1 MRAEK
6 SRREQVVKNTQ
17 KQLCRV
23 SAPSLV
29 MVHTR
34 GTVIASG
41 VDQGAQVNEGGA
53 ILDGAGHLGRAMSQR
68 ERQRDRE
75 TERDRERE
83 TQRGRLK
90 ERERES
96 LKKSLKK

>member
-75 TERDRERE
+75 TERQRE
-83 TQRGRLK
+83 T
-90 ERERES
+90 ERDR
-96 LKKSLKK
+96 KKRRRTLEVSTS